1 MRKKLLF
8 FLLPTLLW
16 MACIPPSDD
25 DMDPTTVNDELPPIT
40 MEGAQTFGCLL
51 NGEVWVNRPA
61 FLTDNISMAYNPN
74 TGNFNLSAK
83 TSAPEDQELEEEF
96 IRINSVFL
104 SIGEVSLNFANYS
117 SDSTCTFLGASAE
130 DIPLDNDNYLN
141 ISLLDLEENIIA
153 GTFAFVVVDTIC
165 NDTFRITE
173 GRFDY
178 DYAN

>member
-1 MRKKLLF
+1 MQKQFLF

-40 MEGAQTFGCLL
+40 MQGAQTFGCLL

-61 FLTDNISMAYNPN
+61 FLTDNISMDYHQP
-74 TGNFNLSAK
+74 TGIFNLNAR
-83 TSAPEDQELEEEF
+83 TSAPENQTVDQEF
-96 IRINSVFL
+96 IIMSSSFFNTGQ
-104 SIGEVSLNFANYS
+104 IPLNIAEYI
-117 SDSTCTFLGASAE
+117 SDSICSWIATSE

-141 ISLLDLEENIIA
+141 ISRLDLEENIIS

>member
-1 MRKKLLF
+1 MQKQFFF

-40 MEGAQTFGCLL
+40 MQGAQTFGCLL

-61 FLTDNISMAYNPN
+61 FLTDNISMAYNSN
-74 TGNFNLSAK
+74 TGNFNLNVK
-83 TSAPEDQELEEEF
+83 TSAPENQTVDQEF
-96 IRINSVFL
+96 IFINSTFFE
-104 SIGEVSLNFANYS
+104 IGDVPLEIAEYFTESLCALEASLN
-117 SDSTCTFLGASAE
+117 
-130 DIPLDNDNYLN
+130 DIPHDDNNYLN
-141 ISLLDLEENIIA
+141 ISRLDLEENIIS
-153 GTFAFVVVDTIC
+153 GTFAFVLIDTIC
-165 NDTFRITE
+165 QDTFRFTD